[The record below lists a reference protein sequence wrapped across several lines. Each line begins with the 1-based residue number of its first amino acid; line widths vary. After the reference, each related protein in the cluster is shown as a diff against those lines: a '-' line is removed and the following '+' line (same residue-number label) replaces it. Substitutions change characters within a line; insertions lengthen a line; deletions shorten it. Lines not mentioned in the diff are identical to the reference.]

1 MIKIKKKMYIEKC
14 QTKILHNALRLL
26 EIDIEDV
33 HPTKEIINNVE
44 TGNFYIDYIEQ
55 IERIM
60 NLYLEILYISF
71 NYKNKG
77 ENNTNKL
84 IKELFNK

>member
-26 EIDIEDV
+26 EMDIEDV

-44 TGNFYIDYIEQ
+44 TFAFP
-55 IERIM
+55 
-60 NLYLEILYISF
+60 LL
-71 NYKNKG
+71 
-77 ENNTNKL
+77 
-84 IKELFNK
+84 